1 MPATSK
7 FVTRYASVVDVP
19 VRNIWGLLAS
29 WGSERLW
36 MPECTFSS
44 LEGFG
49 IGSIRE
55 HLFTNRPGMT
65 IRETLVAIDIENY
78 TIRFKVD
85 ISVIQDALQYGNIKL
100 TPVSETQTEV
110 VWWGESDLDDETL
123 KESLDKLYES
133 FNIAIAEKLK
143 A

>member
-19 VRNIWGLLAS
+19 VKNIWGLLAS
-29 WGSERLW
+29 WGSEQLW
-36 MPECTFSS
+36 MPDCTSSS

-55 HLFTNRPGMT
+55 LLFTTRPGIT
-65 IRETLVAIDIENY
+65 TRETLVAVDAENY
-78 TIRFKVD
+78 TIRFQVD
-85 ISVIQDALQYGNIKL
+85 ISVIKDALQYGNIKL
-100 TPVSETQTEV
+100 TPVNETQTEV
-110 VWWGESDLDDETL
+110 IWWGESDLDDETL

-133 FNIAIAEKLK
+133 FNIAIADNLK